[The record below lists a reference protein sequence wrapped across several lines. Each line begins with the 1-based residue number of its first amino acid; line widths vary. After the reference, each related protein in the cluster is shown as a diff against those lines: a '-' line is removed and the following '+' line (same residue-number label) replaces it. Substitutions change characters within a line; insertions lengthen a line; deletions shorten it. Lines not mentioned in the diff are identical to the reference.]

1 MIELALNTVAKYFG
15 ANLILSNITFEVHQ
29 GERVGL
35 VGRNGSGKST
45 ILKLIS
51 GLEPIDKGNIAIRKG
66 ATIGYLEQIPS
77 YNEEYTVKEVLNLA
91 FKDLMQLEKHM
102 AELEKSMKTLAGEE
116 LSKILKQY
124 SSSQEKYE
132 VLGGYEKE
140 EKFNRICKG
149 LKFAD
154 EFLDKQFSLL
164 SGGEK
169 TTVMLGKILLEN
181 PDILLLDEPT
191 NHLDMD
197 SLDWL
202 ENYLKEYKGTVVIV
216 SHDRYFLDSAVSKIV
231 EIEDLESKTYV
242 GNYSE
247 FIRQKEENITLELE
261 SYKEQQKKVQAM
273 EDSIKTLRDWA
284 NRSGNEKFYRRAAS
298 MQKRLDK
305 MEKAD
310 RPNTEKQNM
319 KLNLKSSGRSGEET
333 IKLEGACKNFYDK
346 VLFYDANLLVTYGE
360 RVALIG
366 PNGSGKSTMIRI
378 LLGEESITQG
388 KIQLGTSVKVA
399 YLPQNISFNDES
411 QTILQYFREDIN
423 ILEGKAREYLAK
435 FMFFGESVFKKVGS
449 LSGGEKTR
457 LKLSKL
463 LYEDVNLLILDEPT
477 NHLDIDSI
485 ETLEEA
491 LMDFKGTIFFISH
504 DRYFIN
510 KLCSRIVALEDKKF
524 VSYLGNYDYYKVKKN
539 EGVKWPEDREIA
551 KIELKEEK
559 QKKVKPIN
567 ETKKKD
573 TALKSLEKKISKLE
587 QEISELNIKINS
599 LGSDYVELS
608 KCTSQKEKIEKELE
622 KLMEEWMELS
632 S

>member
-1 MIELALNTVAKYFG
+1 MIELSLNAVEKYFG
-15 ANLILSNITFEVHQ
+15 ANLILRNITFEIQ
-29 GERVGL
+29 TGERVGL

-51 GLEPIDKGNIAIRKG
+51 GLESIDKGNIAIKKG
-66 ATIGYLEQIPS
+66 AIIGYLEQISS
-77 YNEEYTVKEVLNLA
+77 YNEEYTVNEVLNLA
-91 FKDLMQLEKHM
+91 FNDLIQIEEEMIKLEKKM
-102 AELEKSMKTLAGEE
+102 KVLDEAELD
-116 LSKILKQY
+116 KILKLY
-124 SSSQEKYE
+124 SSMQEQYE
-132 VLGGYEKE
+132 IRGGYEKE
-140 EKFNRICKG
+140 EKLSRICNG
-149 LKFAD
+149 LKFSD
-154 EFLDKQFSLL
+154 EFLNKHFTLL

-202 ENYLKEYKGTVVIV
+202 ENYLKEYKGAVVIV

-231 EIEDLESKTYV
+231 EIENLESKTYI
-242 GNYSE
+242 GNYSD

-261 SYKEQQKKVQAM
+261 SFKEKQKKVDAM
-273 EDSIKTLRDWA
+273 ENSIKTLRDWA

-305 MEKAD
+305 MEKVD

-319 KLNLKSSGRSGEET
+319 KLNLKSSDRSGEET
-333 IKLEGACKNFYDK
+333 IKLEGVCKSFYDK
-346 VLFYDANLLVTYGE
+346 ELFYDANLLVNYGE

-366 PNGSGKSTMIRI
+366 SNGSGKSTMIKI
-378 LLGEESITQG
+378 LLGEESADQG
-388 KIQLGTSVKVA
+388 NIQLGANAKVA
-399 YLPQNISFNDES
+399 YLPQNISFKDET
-411 QTILQYFREDIN
+411 QTVLQYFREDIE
-423 ILEGKAREYLAK
+423 ILEGKAREYLSK
-435 FMFFGESVFKKVGS
+435 FMFYGESVFKKVGS

-463 LYEDVNLLILDEPT
+463 LYEDINLLILDEPT

-510 KLCSRIVALEDKKF
+510 KICNKVVALENKRLT
-524 VSYLGNYDYYKVKKN
+524 SYIGNYDYYKVKKT
-539 EGVKWPEDREIA
+539 ELIEKMEEA
-551 KIELKEEK
+551 KVKEEK
-559 QKKVKPIN
+559 PKKVKAAD
-567 ETKKKD
+567 ETKKKEMII
-573 TALKSLEKKISKLE
+573 KGLEKIYM
-587 QEISELNIKINS
+587 N
-599 LGSDYVELS
+599 
-608 KCTSQKEKIEKELE
+608 
-622 KLMEEWMELS
+622 
-632 S
+632 